1 MSRDTYIS
9 REARELAIL
18 FGPALIIFYTQY
30 IWKLFY
36 FNGVFPGFYWFFVVL
51 DTFYLHITIG
61 SLILSILL
69 LVAWLAIKK
78 RHFQP
83 LLLAGTFLF
92 VFIAM
97 ALTLPMTFTHNT
109 FHIQSIRA
117 EGKVFHLSASPMFDI
132 NYDLSKC
139 DALGIV
145 CKTIYHSGDIN
156 SSRWAKL
163 KYNDETR
170 ILSVVDPEK
179 GNIFS
184 YKVTKFLSL
193 GLGDE

>member
-1 MSRDTYIS
+1 MSHDIHIS
-9 REARELAIL
+9 REARELAVL
-18 FGPALIIFYTQY
+18 FGPALIILYTQY

-69 LVAWLAIKK
+69 LVVWLAIKK

-83 LLLAGTFLF
+83 LLLGGTFLF

-97 ALTLPMTFTHNT
+97 VLTVPMTFTQNT
-109 FHIQSIRA
+109 IHIQSIRA

-145 CKTIYHSGDIN
+145 CKTVYHSGDNN

-170 ILSVVDPEK
+170 ILTVVDPEK
-179 GNIFS
+179 GAIFS
-184 YKVTKFLSL
+184 YKVSKFLSL
-193 GLGDE
+193 GLGKE